1 MMSIQKNNKKYDES
15 KGILY
20 KLIDCSIVLLGVI
33 LSVGLALFA
42 TFVMHRTNSWISIV
56 TCSVGALF
64 AIARWLCDRKAIEAS
79 CGTDCKYDDEETAYK
94 LIKSTIEGCLLVFTF
109 VCVLCG
115 LDRI

>member
-1 MMSIQKNNKKYDES
+1 MHY
-15 KGILY
+15 
-20 KLIDCSIVLLGVI
+20 LLLLDGYVI
-33 LSVGLALFA
+33 E
-42 TFVMHRTNSWISIV
+42 
-56 TCSVGALF
+56 
-64 AIARWLCDRKAIEAS
+64 KAIEAS